1 MRYRKVLI
9 TGAGGLL
16 GAYIARALAPH
27 AAVSGFDMKPPAE
40 AMPFTQGDLT
50 DLDAVRRAVAG
61 ADAIVH
67 VGAISNVR
75 LGTPERIMQVNVQGT
90 WNLLTAA
97 EEAGIK
103 RFVLCSSDS
112 VLGFTVLEGKMIPP
126 TRLPVEVDDPMS
138 PTDPYALS
146 KLLGEGIG
154 RSFANRGM
162 EIVALRPVFILF
174 PTQEGEVVARARDPQ
189 NYRWPAAGGHA
200 PAGGGVMWH
209 YVDPRDVAEAF
220 RLALLLDDVRFE
232 AFWISGPNTL
242 APEPTLERLA
252 RRLGHAVP
260 VTRPEV
266 YRGNPH
272 APLYDLEHARRR
284 LGFTAAHDRRD
295 LLRGL

>member
-16 GAYIARALAPH
+16 GGYLARALAPH
-27 AAVSGFDMKPPAE
+27 TAVSGFDVKTPAE
-40 AMPFTQGDLT
+40 PMPFTQGDLT
-50 DLDAVRRAVAG
+50 DTGAVRRAVAG

-90 WNLLTAA
+90 WNLLAAA
-97 EEAGIK
+97 EEAGV
-103 RFVLCSSDS
+103 RRVVLCSSDS

-126 TRLPVEVDDPMS
+126 ARLPVMVDDPLA

-154 RSFANRGM
+154 KSFADRGM

-174 PTQEGEVVARARDPQ
+174 PSQEGEVIARARDPQ
-189 NYRWPAAGGHA
+189 GYRWPAAGGHA
-200 PAGGGVMWH
+200 PAGGGPMWH

-220 RLALLLDDVRFE
+220 RLALLLNDVRFE
-232 AFWISGPNTL
+232 AFWVSGPNTL
-242 APEPTLERLA
+242 APEPTLERFA
-252 RRLGHAVP
+252 RRAGRAP
-260 VTRPEV
+260 TVTRPEV
-266 YRGNPH
+266 YRDSPY

-284 LGFTAAHDRRD
+284 LGFAAAHDRRD
-295 LLRGL
+295 LLAGI